1 MLSPISVRMDY
12 VMLVTVV
19 LAFWTTDV
27 QSPVATG
34 LAMPLVNSYR
44 IAGKIFSSFLTE
56 NYVIIINNYALSSFK
71 FFFVI
76 SLQKFP
82 AFSRLRMC

>member
-12 VMLVTVV
+12 VVLVMVV

-34 LAMPLVNSYR
+34 LAMPLVNSCR
-44 IAGKIFSSFLTE
+44 IAGKIFSSFFNGE
-56 NYVIIINNYALSSFK
+56 
-71 FFFVI
+71 
-76 SLQKFP
+76 
-82 AFSRLRMC
+82 LRYTN